1 MQKRQVP
8 GRNGGKLRMRRPD
21 EDPFGRQ
28 WLETFGLDPSVLH
41 VNHGSFGAVP
51 EPVRSRQ
58 RSIQDE
64 VRADPSR
71 FFRSE
76 YPDRLRKAAGSVAD
90 FLGGAQEDWVF
101 VENATSAANAVLSSL
116 SLDSGDT
123 VLFTNQAYGAV
134 RKAILYWCERTGAKP
149 VEAPVSLTVS
159 GPEHVTETVVSAA
172 RGRPRLVV
180 LDHVASASGIVF
192 PICELCRHFRERG
205 SLVLVDGAHVP
216 GNLDADVPSIGADFY
231 IANAHKWLCAPLGSG
246 ILWCLGSHQEHMRP
260 PAISHGHGGGFAE
273 AFDWT
278 GTRDPS
284 AWLSVPAAIE
294 FHESAGGRILQERNR
309 AVATEAARRL
319 AAHFGTELAAPA
331 DMHCS
336 MASVRLPE
344 NGYAPEPDTDRL
356 QVLVSARENVS
367 VSLARLSGGLWLRLS
382 AAIYNETDDL
392 VEAGHRVVHV
402 LGDLHGPR

>member
-1 MQKRQVP
+1 MRQSS
-8 GRNGGKLRMRRPD
+8 
-21 EDPFGRQ
+21 EDLFGRQ
-28 WLETFGLDPSVLH
+28 WLETFGLDPAVLH

-51 EPVRSRQ
+51 EPVRNRQ

-76 YPDRLRKAAGSVAD
+76 YPDRLREAAGSVAD
-90 FLGGAQEDWVF
+90 FLGGVPRDWVF

-116 SLDSGDT
+116 SLDSCDT
-123 VLFTNQAYGAV
+123 VLFTNHVYGAV
-134 RKAILYWCERTGAKP
+134 RKAVLHWCERTGAKP
-149 VEAPVSLTVS
+149 VVASVPLPLSD
-159 GPEHVTETVVSAA
+159 PENIIETVVSATP
-172 RGRPRLVV
+172 GQPRLVV

-192 PICELCRHFRERG
+192 PVCELCQHFRERG
-205 SLVLVDGAHVP
+205 AWVLVDGAHVP
-216 GNLDADVPSIGADFY
+216 GNLDVDVPSIGADFY

-246 ILWCLGSHQEHMRP
+246 VLWCRDSHQEHMRP
-260 PAISHGHGGGFAE
+260 LAISHGLGSGFVE

-284 AWLSVPAAIE
+284 VWLSVPAAIE
-294 FHESAGGRILQERNR
+294 FHDSVGGGILRERNR
-309 AVATEAARRL
+309 TVASEAGRRL

-331 DMHCS
+331 DKHCS
-336 MASVRLPE
+336 MVSIRLPE
-344 NGYAPEPDTDRL
+344 NGYAPEPDADRL

-402 LGDLHGPR
+402 LGDMHGPR